1 MDKTQIN
8 RLIKALGGTGK
19 VAELCDVSDCAVS
32 QWKKREVIPNAQ
44 LKYLR
49 LKRPKVFK
57 SLNLTEGK

>member
-1 MDKTQIN
+1 MDKSDIN
-8 RLIKALGGTGK
+8 KLIKALGGTGK

-57 SLNLTEGK
+57 ELSLDKG